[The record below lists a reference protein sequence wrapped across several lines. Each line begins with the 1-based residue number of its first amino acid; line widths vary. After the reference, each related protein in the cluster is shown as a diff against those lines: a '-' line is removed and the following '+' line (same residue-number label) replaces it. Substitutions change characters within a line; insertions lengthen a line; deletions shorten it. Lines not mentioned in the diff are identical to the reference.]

1 MIAKLLKDIF
11 HASKKRLISNLPKD
25 ITKRWFFFPLLN
37 LFSCLYCLKGYLG
50 HKTYFECL
58 MKKIYRERGRA
69 RIIYD
74 LNAFDSYLIILD
86 CVRVTGEL
94 Y

>member
-11 HASKKRLISNLPKD
+11 HSSKKRLISNLPKD
-25 ITKRWFFFPLLN
+25 ITKRWGFFFLN

-50 HKTYFECL
+50 HKTHFECL
-58 MKKIYRERGRA
+58 MKKIYRERG